1 MIIKYARSVNDI
13 INEVGLLNASNIA
26 YSYSIA
32 IKVKDAM
39 KIKNCVGQKMISMNY
54 DNTLFVMNKN
64 IWFITI
70 FLRKS

>member
-1 MIIKYARSVNDI
+1 MNDI

-26 YSYSIA
+26 YNYSIS

-39 KIKNCVGQKMISMNY
+39 KTKNYVGQKMISMNY

-64 IWFITI
+64 I
-70 FLRKS
+70 

>member
-26 YSYSIA
+26 YNYSIS

-39 KIKNCVGQKMISMNY
+39 KTKNYVGQKMISMNY
-54 DNTLFVMNKN
+54 DNTLSVMNKN
-64 IWFITI
+64 M
-70 FLRKS
+70 